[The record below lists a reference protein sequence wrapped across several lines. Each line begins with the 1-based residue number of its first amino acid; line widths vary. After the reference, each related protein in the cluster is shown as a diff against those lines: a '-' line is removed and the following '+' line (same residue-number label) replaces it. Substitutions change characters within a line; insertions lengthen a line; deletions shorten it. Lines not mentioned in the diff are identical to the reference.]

1 MKKEKLM
8 IDNNAIDIDI
18 IRENESLLKIIRKKY
33 NFYVSPSVLEELSKI
48 KDDKLEDRIRNIIA
62 LIELNPK
69 FIYDSVFIWD
79 HSRFDCACLGN
90 GEVYKKILN
99 ESKNNINDAI
109 IADTSVNNNCILF
122 TCDKRF
128 YNKMK
133 RYGYKCVNLDDLKE
147 IAKN

>member
-8 IDNNAIDIDI
+8 IDNNAIDI
-18 IRENESLLKIIRKKY
+18 IRENKSLFNIIRKKY
-33 NFYVSPSVLEELSKI
+33 NFYVSPSVLEELSNI
-48 KDDKLEDRIRNIIA
+48 KDDKKEDRIRNIIS

-69 FIYDSVFIWD
+69 FIYDSVFILD
-79 HSRFDCACLGN
+79 YSRFDCACLGN

-99 ESKNNINDAI
+99 ESGNNIRDAI

-122 TCDKRF
+122 TCDKKF

-133 RYGYKCVNLDDLKE
+133 RNNYKCVNLDDLKE
-147 IAKN
+147 IVKN